1 MRRLILAAALAAVFG
16 IPAGA
21 QAAPG
26 DLDPSFG
33 AGGVITTQAGRD
45 DYGRD
50 VVVDAAGRTVVVG
63 HSETFTVD
71 QSSIAITRYTK
82 AGMPDTS
89 FGGDGLVLLNLGPA
103 LNLGPQTIDFGQ
115 AVAVDT
121 NGRIVIVGA
130 SCPSLSECFDVLG
143 IRLTAS
149 GQLDPSFG
157 GGDGIAPFADA
168 VSDVIIDP
176 SGRIIVTGS
185 HDGDLAVF
193 RLTPDG
199 ALDPSF
205 SGDGIATANFPD
217 YDYSYGYSL
226 ALDSQGRIIVG
237 GEAAGEDEADFAVAR
252 FLGDG
257 TLEPSFSGDGRVATD
272 LDSLGNLD
280 YPRAMAIDANDRI
293 YLVGT
298 SFPSSPGDPWRS
310 ALARYTATGLV
321 DATFGGDGTVFG
333 EAFSSGNAI
342 AIDANDRPL
351 VAISEEGDDVL
362 LRYQPD
368 AALDSTF
375 GGGDGRAS
383 VPGGIWET
391 LTIDPWRRAV
401 LAGSQW
407 NGSDS
412 DLATARFISGEP
424 LPPSHTLTVSI
435 SGSGSVTG
443 PGIECPGDCAATYA
457 SSAPIT
463 LLASPS
469 PGSTFAGWS
478 GACLSDAEACEIT
491 MTEAKDVT
499 ATFEPMSEAEKPSP
513 ISPPT
518 SSTPPPVAIVT
529 ASAPTSSGPT
539 KRRRCRK
546 GFVKRKVRGKARCV
560 KKRKTGR
567 RPSS

>member
-1 MRRLILAAALAAVFG
+1 MRRLILAAVLAAALG
-16 IPAGA
+16 IPSGA

-50 VVVDAAGRTVVVG
+50 VVVDAAGRTVVLG

-71 QSSIAITRYTK
+71 QSSIAISRYTK
-82 AGMPDTS
+82 AGMPDAT
-89 FGGDGLVLLNLGPA
+89 FGGDGLVVLNLGS
-103 LNLGPQTIDFGQ
+103 QTLDFGK
-115 AVAVDT
+115 AVAVDP

-130 SCPSLSECFDVLG
+130 SCPSTSECFDVLG
-143 IRLTAS
+143 IRLTAN
-149 GQLDPSFG
+149 GQLDPTFG
-157 GGDGIAPFADA
+157 GGDGIAPLADA

-176 SGRIIVTGS
+176 SGRIVVTGS

-199 ALDPSF
+199 VLDPSF
-205 SGDGIATANFPD
+205 ASDGIATAEFAA
-217 YDYSYGYSL
+217 YSYSYAYGL
-226 ALDSQGRIIVG
+226 ALDSLGRIVVG
-237 GEAAGEDEADFAVAR
+237 GEAAGENEADFAVAR

-257 TLEPSFSGDGRVATD
+257 TLDPSFSGDGRVATD
-272 LDSLGNLD
+272 LDSLGNPD
-280 YPRAMAIDANDRI
+280 YPRAMAIDANDRV

-310 ALARYTATGLV
+310 AFVRYTATGSV
-321 DATFGGDGTVFG
+321 DATFDGDGIVFG
-333 EAFSSGNAI
+333 DAFSSGNAI

-351 VAISEEGDDVL
+351 VAISEDGDDVL
-362 LRYQPD
+362 LRHQSN

-383 VPGGIWET
+383 VPSGIWES

-424 LPPSHTLTVSI
+424 LPPSHTLTVSVG
-435 SGSGSVTG
+435 GSGSVTG
-443 PGIECPGDCAATYA
+443 PGIECPGDCGETYA
-457 SSAPIT
+457 SGTPIT
-463 LLASPS
+463 LLAG
-469 PGSTFAGWS
+469 PGSGSAFAGWS
-478 GACLSDAEACEIT
+478 DACLSDSEACEVT
-491 MTEAKDVT
+491 MTEAKHVT
-499 ATFEPMSEAEKPSP
+499 ATFEPMSEAEEPSP

-518 SSTPPPVAIVT
+518 SSTPPPVAIGT
-529 ASAPTSSGPT
+529 APAPSSSDPS
-539 KRRRCRK
+539 KRRKCRK

-560 KKRKTGR
+560 KKRKAR
-567 RPSS
+567 RRRSS

>member
-1 MRRLILAAALAAVFG
+1 MRRLILAAALAAVVG

-33 AGGVITTQAGRD
+33 AGGVITTEVGRD

-50 VVVDAAGRTVVVG
+50 VVVDAAGRTIVLG

-71 QSSIAITRYTK
+71 QSSIAIARYTK
-82 AGMPDTS
+82 AGMPDAS
-89 FGGDGLVLLNLGPA
+89 FGGDGLVVLNLGS
-103 LNLGPQTIDFGQ
+103 QTLDFGK

-130 SCPSLSECFDVLG
+130 SCPSTSECFDVLG
-143 IRLTAS
+143 VRLTAN
-149 GQLDPSFG
+149 GQLDSTFG
-157 GGDGIAPFADA
+157 GGDGIASLADA

-176 SGRIIVTGS
+176 SGRIVVTGS

-199 ALDPSF
+199 VLDPSF
-205 SGDGIATANFPD
+205 AGDGIATAEFAA
-217 YDYSYGYSL
+217 YSYSYAYGL
-226 ALDSQGRIIVG
+226 ALDSQGRIVVG
-237 GEAAGEDEADFAVAR
+237 GEAAGENEADFAIAR

-257 TLEPSFSGDGRVATD
+257 TLDPSFSGDGRVATD

-280 YPRAMAIDANDRI
+280 YPRTAAVDASDRV

-310 ALARYTATGLV
+310 ALVRYTATGSV
-321 DATFGGDGTVFG
+321 DATFDGDGIVFG
-333 EAFSSGNAI
+333 DAFSSGNTV

-351 VAISEEGDDVL
+351 VAISEDGDDAL
-362 LRYQPD
+362 LRYQPN
-368 AALDSTF
+368 AALDATF

-383 VPGGIWET
+383 VPSGIWES

-407 NGSDS
+407 TESDS

-424 LPPSHTLTVSI
+424 LPPSHTLTVSVG
-435 SGSGSVTG
+435 GSGSVTG
-443 PGIECPGDCAATYA
+443 PGIECPGDCTETYA
-457 SSAPIT
+457 SGAPIT
-463 LLASPS
+463 LLARPG
-469 PGSTFAGWS
+469 PGSTLAGWS
-478 GACLSDAEACEIT
+478 GACSGIASCDATLGADAAV
-491 MTEAKDVT
+491 M
-499 ATFEPMSEAEKPSP
+499 ATFTAQPSTSP
-513 ISPPT
+513 STTPGDSAGSPP
-518 SSTPPPVAIVT
+518 
-529 ASAPTSSGPT
+529 SSGAAAPAPASSSPP
-539 KRRRCRK
+539 KRRKCRK
-546 GFVKRKVRGKARCV
+546 GFVKRRVRGKARCV
-560 KKRKTGR
+560 KRKRR
-567 RPSS
+567 R